1 MVSAEDFQFIFPVV
15 GPLTKPEFIK
25 AFSKFEVRKAF
36 PSAVGNF
43 FNFCVRI
50 TQGVLARF
58 SPFVKLTDRTSAELT
73 RDDMERGE
81 QRISSDPTVGSAG
94 SYYSIVY

>member
-1 MVSAEDFQFIFPVV
+1 MIYAEDFQFIFPVV

-50 TQGVLARF
+50 TQGFWLDSRRL
-58 SPFVKLTDRTSAELT
+58 STPLT
-73 RDDMERGE
+73 RN
-81 QRISSDPTVGSAG
+81 
-94 SYYSIVY
+94 